1 MSSRGLHYTRCRV
14 AGRQAV
20 LATLPQTSHV
30 RLTREDL
37 KQLFLPS
44 GLSHLIDRV
53 WSCKLFSLRIFPRQ
67 PQVRSQDFSFFLKNT
82 FSGGKDFFFLLCL
95 INFFWGTKELGSI
108 EPMATGLGS
117 LFASAEGPVR
127 PDGSKLCS
135 AVSSVPQKVNCIK
148 RRAVYPRAGAPFPP
162 NKATP
167 PACNVQ
173 KHFYGD
179 QPQDS
184 CCRVGKERCFQA
196 IILKNY

>member
-82 FSGGKDFFFLLCL
+82 FSGGKDFFFF
-95 INFFWGTKELGSI
+95 IMFNKFFLG
-108 EPMATGLGS
+108 
-117 LFASAEGPVR
+117 
-127 PDGSKLCS
+127 
-135 AVSSVPQKVNCIK
+135 
-148 RRAVYPRAGAPFPP
+148 Y
-162 NKATP
+162 
-167 PACNVQ
+167 
-173 KHFYGD
+173 
-179 QPQDS
+179 
-184 CCRVGKERCFQA
+184 ER
-196 IILKNY
+196 IGEH